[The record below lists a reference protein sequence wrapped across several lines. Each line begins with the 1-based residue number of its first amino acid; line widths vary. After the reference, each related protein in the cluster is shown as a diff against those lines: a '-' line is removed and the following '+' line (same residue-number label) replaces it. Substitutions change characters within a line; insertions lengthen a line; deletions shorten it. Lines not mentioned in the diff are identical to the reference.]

1 MSEAAAFSFRAPSR
15 SMGLKLLLVCALAL
29 LMSIPAL
36 LVFGLLTD
44 RTGRA
49 ETVAR
54 DVGAM
59 VGGPQTFLGPVLA
72 IPYTTPPAAAGQPA
86 EKGVFVIFPASG
98 QATAAMTSDVR
109 RRGLFKVPV
118 WTADLTYLSSFDL
131 APSVARAP
139 AGAALDWS
147 RAEILIGASDAR
159 GAQADIALT
168 AGGTALALSPAQ
180 QISDV
185 ALSGVSDGPRP
196 GGEQPL
202 RFFGAPAAGLAA
214 ADARFDV
221 AAKARFSGAQ
231 RLAMLAF
238 GKTTTFSVTGD
249 TKGLSL
255 EPSFDGGF
263 LPTTRDV
270 TNDAFTAAWSVPFI
284 ARGVPAE
291 GGPDTLSR
299 LGATALG
306 VSLIEP
312 ANPYQAVSRSL
323 KYAPMFIGIVFLTF
337 ALFEATRR
345 TRVHPAQYVL
355 IGLAQLVFYLL
366 LLSIAERTSFTTGF
380 VIAAVAT
387 VSLISAYAGWAFDSR
402 RQGLIAAGIFTALY
416 TLIYVLMRLE
426 DFALLVGSVTC
437 FIALALAMWFTRK
450 IDWYGGG
457 AAAPEPAKPK
467 RTTRSKDA
475 V

>member
-15 SMGLKLLLVCALAL
+15 SMGLKLLLVCFMAL

-36 LVFGLLTD
+36 LVFGLLSD

-72 IPYTTPPAAAGQPA
+72 VPYTTPPAAAGQAA
-86 EKGVFVIFPASG
+86 EKGVFVIFPAS
-98 QATAAMTSDVR
+98 ANASAAMTSDVR

-118 WTADLTYLSSFDL
+118 WTADLVYKSSFDL

-147 RAEILIGASDAR
+147 RAEILLGASDAR

-168 AGGTALALSPAQ
+168 AGGTALTLSPAQ
-180 QISDV
+180 LISDV
-185 ALSGVSDGPRP
+185 PINGAETAPRP
-196 GGEQPL
+196 RGDDPL
-202 RFFGAPAAGLAA
+202 RFFGASLPLSPTAK
-214 ADARFDV
+214 FDV
-221 AAKARFSGAQ
+221 EAKARFSGAQ

-238 GKTTTFSVTGD
+238 GKTTTFSVKGD
-249 TKGLSL
+249 TKGLTL

-263 LPTTRDV
+263 LPATRNV
-270 TNDAFTAAWSVPFI
+270 TGDGFDAAWSVPFI

-291 GGPDTLSR
+291 GGPDTLTR

-306 VSLIEP
+306 VSLVEP

-366 LLSIAERTSFTTGF
+366 LLSIAERTSFTIGF

-387 VSLISAYAGWAFDSR
+387 VGLISAYAGWAFDSR
-402 RQGLIAAGIFTALY
+402 RQGLAALGIFAALY

-426 DFALLVGSVTC
+426 DFALLVGSITC
-437 FIALALAMWFTRK
+437 FIALALAMWFTRN

-457 AAAPEPAKPK
+457 AAVPEPTKTK
-467 RTTRSKDA
+467 RATRSKDA
-475 V
+475 A

>member
-15 SMGLKLLLVCALAL
+15 SMGLKLLLVCFMAL

-36 LVFGLLTD
+36 LVFGLLSD

-72 IPYTTPPAAAGQPA
+72 IPYTTPPPAAGQPA
-86 EKGVFVIFPASG
+86 EKGVFVIFPATAY
-98 QATAAMTSDVR
+98 ATADMTSDVR
-109 RRGLFKVPV
+109 KRGLFKVPV
-118 WTADLTYLSSFDL
+118 WTADLTFESRFDL
-131 APSVARAP
+131 GPSVARAP
-139 AGAALDWS
+139 AGAALNWS
-147 RAEILIGASDAR
+147 RAEILLGASDAR
-159 GAQADIALT
+159 GAQADITLT
-168 AGGTALALSPAQ
+168 AAGTPLTLAPAQ
-180 QISDV
+180 QISEV
-185 ALSGVSDGPRP
+185 ALSGGDAGPRSR
-196 GGEQPL
+196 GEEQL
-202 RFFGAPAAGLAA
+202 RFFGAA
-214 ADARFDV
+214 ADMASPDAKFEV
-221 AAKARFSGAQ
+221 TAKARFSGAQ

-238 GKTTTFSVTGD
+238 GKATAFGVRGN
-249 TKGLSL
+249 TKGLTI

-263 LPTTRDV
+263 LPRTRKVSGED
-270 TNDAFTAAWSVPFI
+270 FSAAWNVPFI

-291 GGPDTLSR
+291 GGPDTLTR

-306 VSLIEP
+306 VSLVEP
-312 ANPYQAVSRSL
+312 ANPYQAAARSVN
-323 KYAPMFIGIVFLTF
+323 YAPMFIGTLFITF

-366 LLSIAERTSFTTGF
+366 LLSIAERTSFTVGF

-387 VSLISAYAGWAFDSR
+387 VGLISAYAGWAFDSR
-402 RQGLIAAGIFTALY
+402 RQGVAALGIFTALY

-426 DFALLVGSVTC
+426 DFALLVGSITC

-457 AAAPEPAKPK
+457 AAVPEPATPK
-467 RTTRSKDA
+467 RATRSKDA

>member
-15 SMGLKLLLVCALAL
+15 SMGLKLLLVCFMAL

-36 LVFGLLTD
+36 LVFGLLSD

-72 IPYTTPPAAAGQPA
+72 VPYTTPPAAAGQPA
-86 EKGVFVIFPASG
+86 EKGVFVIFPASA
-98 QATAAMTSDVR
+98 QASAAMTSDVR
-109 RRGLFKVPV
+109 QRGLFKVPV
-118 WTADLTYLSSFDL
+118 WTADLSYRSSFDL

-147 RAEILIGASDAR
+147 RAEILLGASDAR

-168 AGGTALALSPAQ
+168 AGGTALTLSPAQ

-185 ALSGVSDGPRP
+185 ALNGGEGGPRHAA
-196 GGEQPL
+196 EQPL
-202 RFFGAPAAGLAA
+202 RFFGANLPLAPNA
-214 ADARFDV
+214 KFDV
-221 AAKARFSGAQ
+221 EAKARFSGAQ

-238 GKTTTFSVTGD
+238 GKTTSFSVKGD
-249 TKGLSL
+249 TTGLTL

-263 LPTTRDV
+263 LPATRNVTRDGF
-270 TNDAFTAAWSVPFI
+270 DAAWSVPFI

-291 GGPDTLSR
+291 GGPETLTR
-299 LGATALG
+299 LGSTALG
-306 VSLIEP
+306 VSLVEP

-387 VSLISAYAGWAFDSR
+387 VGLISAYAGWAFDSR
-402 RQGLIAAGIFTALY
+402 RQGVAALGIFSALY
-416 TLIYVLMRLE
+416 ALIYVLMRLE
-426 DFALLVGSVTC
+426 DFALLVGSITC
-437 FIALALAMWFTRK
+437 FIALALAMWFTRN

-457 AAAPEPAKPK
+457 SGASAPEPAKTK
-467 RTTRSKDA
+467 RATRSKDA
-475 V
+475 A